1 MMQGHKNQNT
11 SITHEPRTQV
21 EFGNQQS
28 TMVMETPGPQE
39 VGREFVRQYYTML
52 NEAPL
57 HLHRFYS
64 NNSAFVHGG
73 VEKAG
78 NEQPPVVGQEAIHKK
93 ILSLGFNDCHAK
105 IRQVD
110 SQATVEDSVVVQVT
124 GELSNNGEPMRRF
137 MQTFVLVPQTPK
149 KFYVHNDIFRYQD
162 EVFHDD
168 DGDPEE
174 TDRFVTDP
182 RQEILENGSIPD
194 PAPAVAQEVPSNY
207 YDPVPLSNGTS
218 HEVEA
223 LKTPEPAPAIVSTPP
238 QAPKAEGDSTP
249 SNADSGLPEEVSPS
263 EEKFE
268 QKVEP
273 KPSPAPEPPQPEF
286 SDPPLERK
294 PVTWAALASK
304 NPAGGSAPQAQSF
317 PAPAASHVSKPPQV
331 RQEPAKTEGIPTQAP
346 QAQRPQRAPR
356 DRYADRDR
364 NSMSRGDGDGD
375 NESVN
380 GRRSNSAGGTKY
392 SDRQQLFVGNLPLNI
407 TERELKEFFEQYGKV
422 EELRI
427 NTKSGGG
434 KLPNFGFVVFESP
447 ETVKQILTIKVND
460 GIKYNGE
467 HRLNV
472 EEKKPRINDGMRGG
486 RGGMSRG
493 GNMGGQGMGRSG
505 PPYGGSGGPGGRGGS
520 GGGGGMKNGGFGRQ
534 DMRGS
539 PNLGPRGGMSQQGRR

>member
-1 MMQGHKNQNT
+1 
-11 SITHEPRTQV
+11 
-21 EFGNQQS
+21 
-28 TMVMETPGPQE
+28 MVMETPGPQE

-78 NEQPPVVGQEAIHKK
+78 MEQPPVVGQEAIHKK
-93 ILSLGFNDCHAK
+93 ILTLGFNDCHAK

-162 EVFHDD
+162 EVFH
-168 DGDPEE
+168 EE
-174 TDRFVTDP
+174 EESEEDRFITDP
-182 RQEILENGSIPD
+182 RQEIIENGVPEPTS
-194 PAPAVAQEVPSNY
+194 VTQEVQPNY
-207 YDPVPLSNGTS
+207 YEQSPMVNGGS
-218 HEVEA
+218 GVIEVEPM
-223 LKTPEPAPAIVSTPP
+223 KVPEPAPQMVSSPP
-238 QAPKAEGDSTP
+238 QAPKQEIESV
-249 SNADSGLPEEVSPS
+249 DSGLVEDLSGQRDEQ
-263 EEKFE
+263 FE
-268 QKVEP
+268 DKVDT
-273 KPSPAPEPPQPEF
+273 KPSPVPEPVQPEYQE
-286 SDPPLERK
+286 PAERK

-304 NPAGGSAPQAQSF
+304 GAGAPQQPSYNAPPSHVNK
-317 PAPAASHVSKPPQV
+317 PAPIRTEPVKTEAPPSQPPQ
-331 RQEPAKTEGIPTQAP
+331 G
-346 QAQRPQRAPR
+346 QRAPR
-356 DRYADRDR
+356 PPRDRFGGDRDR
-364 NSMSRGDGDGD
+364 NSMSRGGEGDGD
-375 NESVN
+375 NDSLN
-380 GRRSNSAGGTKY
+380 GRRSNSVGGGGGGGISSKY

-447 ETVKQILTIKVND
+447 ETVKEILIIKNAE

-472 EEKKPRINDGMRGG
+472 EEKKARGSDGMRGG

-493 GNMGGQGMGRSG
+493 GMGGQGMGR
-505 PPYGGSGGPGGRGGS
+505 PYVPRGG
-520 GGGGGMKNGGFGRQ
+520 MNKGGFGRQ
-534 DMRGS
+534 EGGMRGS
-539 PNLGPRGGMSQQGRR
+539 SQFGSQRGGQQQQGRR